1 MAILHGSWLLK
12 HQGSCLFVWGETWRS
27 LGEDIDPRTLTE
39 VPLHPYAMTPA
50 ELSEWLRSRSI
61 TIPNSIQQPVETR
74 NFASLQSGR
83 RKAAS
88 AVEVSLPTRS
98 QIITLPTYFPESNEE
113 GTASIFP
120 AHSAILGS
128 EKPFPQYLQPWR
140 VEGFC
145 LNPSEAIK
153 FLTSLPLNVANGEDA
168 FLGGDLRFWSQVA
181 RWSLDLI
188 ARSKFLPTIER
199 QTDGSIVAQ
208 WQALLDSS
216 LDGTRLEKFSQLMP
230 LGCRTYEVRSEELGV
245 RSEEGFELSIEFPRE
260 PQELLLGFLNS
271 TIDAQ
276 VRVMEGSQ
284 PLLEARVMA
293 SLPTAVRQWLQSL
306 TTASPIVNAEPI
318 GLERLEAAL
327 KAWTLPLQYQ
337 MAGKNQFR
345 TCFVLH
351 PPESENT
358 DWTLAY
364 FLQAADDSEFLVDAE
379 TIWQHPVESFVYGD
393 RTIKQPQETFLRGLG
408 LASRLYPV
416 IAPSLDTAY
425 PQSFSLNPLQAYEF
439 IKSVKWRFEDS
450 GLGVVLP
457 KSLENRDGWAN
468 RLGLKITA
476 QTPNKK
482 QGRLGLQSLLNFQW
496 QLAIGGQ
503 TLSKQEFDKLVALK
517 SPLVEINGEWV
528 ELRPQD
534 IKTAQAFFAS
544 RKDQMA
550 LSLEDALRIS
560 TGDTQTIE
568 KLPVVSFEA
577 SGALQ
582 ELVNTL
588 TNNKAVEPLPTPASF
603 QGQLRPYQQR
613 GMAWLTFLE
622 RWGLGACLADDM
634 GLGKCVSKDTNIYVN
649 GGLST
654 AEEIWQTY
662 AGETEFDG
670 EGFWAKPTQEL
681 LVNSINDKT
690 GKIVQAPI
698 RRLYRQQVQEKL
710 RKITLQDGSSVTIT
724 RRHKL
729 LTNKGWTNQLQVGDY
744 VCVPAKMLWQGK
756 PEDPDLVKF
765 IAWQIGEGHELI
777 NWGQVRISQKDTKLL
792 ENLLHTLQRI
802 SCRYDIKINSPNIQ
816 IFPGKVPFLRID
828 SQAYKRFLETKG
840 YVWGK
845 KSAEKSIPPFIMQ
858 ADLDSVRIF
867 LQNYFDAESAVI
879 SRMRSIEISTASP
892 QLIQQISALLRRFGI
907 WLRISPKQKCATNG
921 TGIYRTYYIGTI
933 GGNSARRFLQE
944 IGFSNLEK
952 QRKLEEICQSVSN
965 TNVEVIPAAKEVF
978 YGNIESIE
986 DVDYQGW
993 VYDFEVS
1000 EHHNF
1005 VANNIICHNT
1015 IQFIAFLLHLKEQD
1029 ALEKPTLLVCPTSV
1043 LGNWEREV
1051 KKFAPSL
1058 KVFQYH
1064 GDKRPKGKAFAEAAK
1079 KHDLVITSYALI
1091 PRDLKSLQSV
1101 SWQVIVLDEAQN
1113 IKNAEAKQS
1122 QAVRQIES
1130 EFRIALTGTP
1140 VENRLQEL
1148 WSILDFLNPGYLGN
1162 KQFFQRRFAM
1172 PIEKYGD
1179 TSSLSQLRSLV
1190 QPFILRR
1197 LKTDRE
1203 IIQDLPEK
1211 QEMTVF
1217 CGLSPEQAE
1226 LYQKVVEESLAE
1238 IEEAKGI
1245 QRRGMILA
1253 LLVKLKQ
1260 VCNHPAQYLKKT
1272 TLTEPRLS
1280 GKLLRLQEMLEEVLS
1295 EGDRAL
1301 IFTQF
1306 AEWGKMLKPYLEQ
1319 QLGREMLF
1327 LYGSTSKK
1335 QREEMIDRFQHD
1347 PQGPPIMILSL
1358 KAGGVGL
1365 NLTRANHVF
1374 HFDRWWNPAVENQ
1387 ATDRVFR
1394 IGQTRNVQVHKF
1406 VSTGTLE
1413 EKIHDMIESK
1423 KQLAEQ
1429 VVGAGED
1436 WLTELDT
1443 NQLRNLLLLDRSAVI
1458 EEEDTE

>member
-1 MAILHGSWLLK
+1 MAILHGSWLLGN
-12 HQGSCLFVWGETWRS
+12 QGSCFFIWGETWRT
-27 LGEDIDPRTLTE
+27 LGANIDPSALTE
-39 VPLHPYAMTPA
+39 VPLHPYAIAPT
-50 ELSEWLRSRSI
+50 ELSEWLHSHNL
-61 TIPNSIQQPVETR
+61 TIPESIQQT
-74 NFASLQSGR
+74 LQVTSIQKGR
-83 RKAAS
+83 SRKAAN
-88 AVEVSLPTRS
+88 AADVSLPTHS
-98 QIITLPTYFPESNEE
+98 QIIALPTYFSVSEQE
-113 GTASIFP
+113 GTASISP
-120 AHSAILGS
+120 VHSAILGS
-128 EKPFPQYLQPWR
+128 EKPFSQYLYPWQ

-145 LNPSEAIK
+145 LTPKDTVK
-153 FLTSLPLNVANGEDA
+153 FLTSLPLSVANGEDG
-168 FLGGDLRFWSQVA
+168 FIGGDLRFWSQIA

-188 ARSKFLPTIER
+188 ARCKFLPTLER
-199 QTDGSIVAQ
+199 QTDGSSFTK
-208 WQALLDSS
+208 WQALLDSA

-230 LGCRTYEVRSEELGV
+230 LACRTYQLGNGQGA
-245 RSEEGFELSIEFPRE
+245 RGNGEFLTPHSPLYLDLPLE
-260 PQELLLGFLNS
+260 PQEFLLGFLNH

-276 VRVMEGSQ
+276 VRVMVGSQ
-284 PLLEARVMA
+284 AILETRLMA
-293 SLPTAVRQWLQSL
+293 SLPSAVRQWLHSL
-306 TTASPIVNAEPI
+306 TAASGAFNAEAI

-327 KAWTLPLQYQ
+327 KAWKMPLQYQ
-337 MAGKNQFR
+337 LAGKNLFR

-351 PPESENT
+351 PPESGET

-364 FLQAADDSEFLVDAE
+364 FLQAPDDPEFLVDAE
-379 TIWQHPVESFVYGD
+379 TIWQHPVESLVYRE

-408 LASRLYPV
+408 LASRLYPIIV
-416 IAPSLDTAY
+416 PSLETSY
-425 PQSFSLNPLQAYEF
+425 PQSCRLNPIQAYEF
-439 IKSVKWRFEDS
+439 IKSVKWRFEDN

-457 KSLENRDGWAN
+457 PSLANREGWAN

-503 TLSKQEFDKLVALK
+503 TLSKQEFDRLVALN

-550 LSLEDALRIS
+550 LSLEDALRLS

-582 ELVNTL
+582 ELITNL
-588 TNNKAVEPLPTPASF
+588 TNNKAIEPLPTPASF
-603 QGQLRPYQQR
+603 RGELRPYQQR
-613 GMAWLTFLE
+613 GVAWLTFLE

-634 GLGKCVSKDTNIYVN
+634 GLGK
-649 GGLST
+649 
-654 AEEIWQTY
+654 
-662 AGETEFDG
+662 
-670 EGFWAKPTQEL
+670 
-681 LVNSINDKT
+681 
-690 GKIVQAPI
+690 
-698 RRLYRQQVQEKL
+698 
-710 RKITLQDGSSVTIT
+710 
-724 RRHKL
+724 
-729 LTNKGWTNQLQVGDY
+729 
-744 VCVPAKMLWQGK
+744 
-756 PEDPDLVKF
+756 
-765 IAWQIGEGHELI
+765 
-777 NWGQVRISQKDTKLL
+777 
-792 ENLLHTLQRI
+792 
-802 SCRYDIKINSPNIQ
+802 
-816 IFPGKVPFLRID
+816 
-828 SQAYKRFLETKG
+828 
-840 YVWGK
+840 
-845 KSAEKSIPPFIMQ
+845 
-858 ADLDSVRIF
+858 
-867 LQNYFDAESAVI
+867 
-879 SRMRSIEISTASP
+879 
-892 QLIQQISALLRRFGI
+892 
-907 WLRISPKQKCATNG
+907 
-921 TGIYRTYYIGTI
+921 
-933 GGNSARRFLQE
+933 
-944 IGFSNLEK
+944 
-952 QRKLEEICQSVSN
+952 
-965 TNVEVIPAAKEVF
+965 
-978 YGNIESIE
+978 
-986 DVDYQGW
+986 
-993 VYDFEVS
+993 
-1000 EHHNF
+1000 
-1005 VANNIICHNT
+1005 T

-1051 KKFAPSL
+1051 KKFGPTL
-1058 KVFQYH
+1058 KVLQYH
-1064 GDKRPKGKAFAEAAK
+1064 GDKRSKGKAFVEVAN

-1091 PRDLKSLQSV
+1091 HRDLKSLQGV
-1101 SWQVIVLDEAQN
+1101 SWQGIVLDEAQN

-1122 QAVRQIES
+1122 QAVRQLES
-1130 EFRIALTGTP
+1130 TYRIALTGTP

-1179 TSSLSQLRSLV
+1179 AASLGQLRSLV

-1211 QEMTVF
+1211 QEMNVF

-1226 LYQKVVEESLAE
+1226 LYQQVVEESLAE
-1238 IEEAKGI
+1238 IETSEGM

-1260 VCNHPAQYLKKT
+1260 ICNHPAQYLKKA
-1272 TLTEPRLS
+1272 TLLEPRLS
-1280 GKLLRLQEMLEEVLS
+1280 GKLLRLQEMLEEMLS

-1306 AEWGKMLKPYLEQ
+1306 AEWGKLLKPYLEQ
-1319 QLGREMLF
+1319 QLEREILF

-1406 VSTGTLE
+1406 VCTGTLE

-1429 VVGAGED
+1429 VVGAGEE

-1458 EEEDTE
+1458 EEEDAE